1 MVTKWHKFR
10 TFLVLFTLTVC
21 FIYLLQRLRQ
31 IQLVAGETLAQEA
44 RAQHQLNFQ
53 LSPRR
58 GNIYDRNGKELA
70 VNVPVDS
77 ICAWPKKTR
86 SIEKDVD
93 KLSSILGIPAS
104 TLLEKLCSRKSFVY
118 LTRKAEKGKGAQV
131 RNLNLPGVGYL
142 KEVKRFY
149 PKGQLAAHLLGFV
162 DVDGVGLEGLELYY
176 NRYLRGTPGWCQA
189 EKDARGREILPFR
202 SNHAP
207 PTDGCHLVLT
217 IDEVIQ
223 HISERELERTFQER
237 KAKGATIVV
246 MNPRT
251 GEILALAN
259 RPTFNPNSFK
269 GDEVSSRRN
278 RAITDTFEPGSTFK
292 VITAAAG
299 LEEGIFQLKDKI
311 FCEEGSYRLCGH
323 TIRDVHPHGWL
334 SFKEVIEVSSNIGVV
349 KIGQALQKERLY
361 RYIRA
366 FGFGTKTGADLPG
379 EVKGLIRH
387 PHSWSK
393 LSLGAIPFGQE
404 ITVNAVQLA
413 TALSAIAN
421 GGILMRPMVVDS
433 VLDGEG
439 EVVRKFEPQAVG
451 RVISSRTA
459 KQLTNILVGV
469 VEKGTGKMAGL
480 KEYRVA
486 GKTGTAQKVEEGRYS
501 HTKFISSFMGYL
513 PAGDPEIVI
522 LITVDEPRGDYYGA
536 MVAGPT
542 FRRVAEGVMTYLA
555 ISKIKN

>member
-1 MVTKWHKFR
+1 
-10 TFLVLFTLTVC
+10 
-21 FIYLLQRLRQ
+21 
-31 IQLVAGETLAQEA
+31 
-44 RAQHQLNFQ
+44 
-53 LSPRR
+53 
-58 GNIYDRNGKELA
+58 
-70 VNVPVDS
+70 
-77 ICAWPKKTR
+77 
-86 SIEKDVD
+86 
-93 KLSSILGIPAS
+93 
-104 TLLEKLCSRKSFVY
+104 
-118 LTRKAEKGKGAQV
+118 
-131 RNLNLPGVGYL
+131 
-142 KEVKRFY
+142 
-149 PKGQLAAHLLGFV
+149 
-162 DVDGVGLEGLELYY
+162 
-176 NRYLRGTPGWCQA
+176 
-189 EKDARGREILPFR
+189 
-202 SNHAP
+202 
-207 PTDGCHLVLT
+207 
-217 IDEVIQ
+217 
-223 HISERELERTFQER
+223 
-237 KAKGATIVV
+237 
-246 MNPRT
+246 
-251 GEILALAN
+251 
-259 RPTFNPNSFK
+259 
-269 GDEVSSRRN
+269 
-278 RAITDTFEPGSTFK
+278 
-292 VITAAAG
+292 
-299 LEEGIFQLKDKI
+299 
-311 FCEEGSYRLCGH
+311 H

-536 MVAGPT
+536 TVAGPT

-555 ISKIKN
+555 ISKIKNYKKIASR